1 MYLPTCTI
9 EMKKV
14 NGGLILPRLQSRLAG
29 VLTMWGMMMPLLL
42 VADPAES
49 RLEAL
54 APAAAAATLSVVAE
68 DELDLLTTVLLL
80 LLLTAFGLLVAV
92 VVGGDGGGGG
102 RCVSGSGL
110 LFRLLLFLRPRRL
123 PSLK

>member
-1 MYLPTCTI
+1 MYLPTCSI

-80 LLLTAFGLLVAV
+80 LLTAFGLLVAT